1 MSQKNQSLLMKAQK
15 INITD
20 SAVFISDLHLHD
32 NAQNTVFLNF
42 LKHSSDLT
50 NNLFILGDLFD
61 YWVGDDARMYS
72 KELKALKELGKQKSI
87 YFIHG
92 NRDFLITKKYFK
104 ENHITILNDETRISL
119 GHHQAL
125 LMHGDTLC
133 SDDLDY
139 QDFRKQVRS
148 KVWQDDF
155 LAKELDERISIA
167 KSLREQSKKLNLNK
181 SENIIDVNE
190 TTINSI
196 IEKNLP
202 VEILIHGH
210 THRQNTHQYNDKN
223 KFTRFVLGDW
233 SDNQGSYLIWK
244 EEQGFEFRTFN

>member
-1 MSQKNQSLLMKAQK
+1 
-15 INITD
+15 
-20 SAVFISDLHLHD
+20 
-32 NAQNTVFLNF
+32 
-42 LKHSSDLT
+42 
-50 NNLFILGDLFD
+50 
-61 YWVGDDARMYS
+61 
-72 KELKALKELGKQKSI
+72 
-87 YFIHG
+87 
-92 NRDFLITKKYFK
+92 
-104 ENHITILNDETRISL
+104 
-119 GHHQAL
+119 
-125 LMHGDTLC
+125 MHGDTLC

-167 KSLREQSKKLNLNK
+167 KGLREQSKKLNLNK
-181 SENIIDVNE
+181 PENIIDVNE